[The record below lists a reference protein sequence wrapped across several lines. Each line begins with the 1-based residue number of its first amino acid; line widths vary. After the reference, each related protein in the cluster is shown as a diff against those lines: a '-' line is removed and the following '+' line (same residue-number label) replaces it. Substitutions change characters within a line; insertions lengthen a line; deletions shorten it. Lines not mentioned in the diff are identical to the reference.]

1 MFTEERFDNLDNK
14 LDILIEQIG
23 RLTEGI
29 TEFRLSTQE
38 SLTEFRLTMQQSM
51 TEFRADLAEIKETTR
66 VQAETAAR
74 LARIV
79 ETLIERQS

>member
-29 TEFRLSTQE
+29 AEFRLSTQE

>member
-1 MFTEERFDNLDNK
+1 VFTEERFDNLDNK

-29 TEFRLSTQE
+29 AEFRLSTQE